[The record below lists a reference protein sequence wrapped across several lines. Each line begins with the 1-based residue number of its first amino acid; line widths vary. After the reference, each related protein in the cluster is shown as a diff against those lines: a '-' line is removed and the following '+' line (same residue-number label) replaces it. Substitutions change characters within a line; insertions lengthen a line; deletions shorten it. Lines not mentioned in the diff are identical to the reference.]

1 MPGTGL
7 HDGRAGCLTRAEGR
21 TVLMIVSSR
30 VPLIGLALC
39 ALGAAAIAVGAIAFL
54 MEPSTGLAFRQ
65 RRWTVVGA
73 VLMTVGFLV
82 QLAGRLA
89 G

>member
-7 HDGRAGCLTRAEGR
+7 REGRAGCLTRAERR
-21 TVLMIVSSR
+21 TVLIVSSH

-54 MEPSTGLAFRQ
+54 MEPSSGLAYRQ